1 MVFTGVPQRVTDA
14 RQEAGEVNF
23 RHVDHDR
30 RVQHI
35 VADRIYFPNRPEL
48 GFFHEIT

>member
-1 MVFTGVPQRVTDA
+1 MQLFEA

-30 RVQHI
+30 RVQHF

-48 GFFHEIT
+48 GSFHEIA

>member
-1 MVFTGVPQRVTDA
+1 MQLFEA

-30 RVQHI
+30 WVQHNC
-35 VADRIYFPNRPEL
+35 R
-48 GFFHEIT
+48 